1 MTLSKNRRR
10 VVVGLIAGAALILL
24 TWEVYMLS
32 PAARRSAVGPFER
45 LEADGLLAGLLE
57 DRDMD
62 VRTAAR
68 DALMRRSPHPVATL
82 TRRLGDGNPST
93 RATAATALGSFGP
106 PALASLPELR
116 RLLASDPDDR
126 VREAAAVA
134 AGQVAAGDHAT
145 TAGLLA
151 LFDSESAAERV
162 GAARASPKL
171 AEADQGR
178 AASGLARLL
187 AHADP
192 RVREAAAEALGQ
204 LRHHARPAADA
215 LVAALNDPD
224 PKAREEVEEAAE
236 RLAHAPELDDPGLSR
251 RLLEAV
257 AEARVNRPGPPS
269 AP

>member
-1 MTLSKNRRR
+1 MTLSENRRR
-10 VVVGLIAGAALILL
+10 VVVGLIVGAALILL
-24 TWEVYMLS
+24 TWEVYLLS
-32 PAARRSAVGPFER
+32 PAARRFAVGPFER
-45 LEADGLLAGLLE
+45 LGADGLLAGLLV
-57 DRDMD
+57 DGDMD
-62 VRTAAR
+62 VRLAAR
-68 DALMRRSPHPVATL
+68 DALIRRGPSAAACL
-82 TRRLGDGNPST
+82 ARQFGDSDPTT
-93 RATAATALGSFGP
+93 RAAAATALGSVGP
-106 PALASLPELR
+106 PALAWLPELR

-134 AGQVAAGDHAT
+134 AGQVAAGDHAS

-151 LFDSESAAERV
+151 LFDSESAAEQV

-192 RVREAAAEALGQ
+192 RVREEAAEALGQ

-257 AEARVNRPGPPS
+257 AKARVNRPGPPS
-269 AP
+269 VP